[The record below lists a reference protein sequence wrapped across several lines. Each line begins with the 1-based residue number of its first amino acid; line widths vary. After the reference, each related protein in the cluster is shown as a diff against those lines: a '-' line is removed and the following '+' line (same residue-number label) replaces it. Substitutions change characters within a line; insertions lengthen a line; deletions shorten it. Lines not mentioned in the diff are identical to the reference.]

1 MSMGP
6 RFALWALAPQE
17 WNESGALS
25 ESQLALRTHDNH
37 AFVVEIYSRAFREKL
52 IAGTELSWVFIA
64 EIVREDANLYYAFET
79 PQERTLFSH
88 LRDLDSV
95 GPKTAALAV
104 SAVGPAK
111 LHELLRG
118 SLSVSQVKVS
128 GLGPKTLDKIVAG
141 LKEKEE
147 KFLPLLLSG
156 RGRGESAPLPTV
168 SGSTGGRVPPLVL
181 LQSMERLGLRA
192 SDTSRLYQEL
202 VADRPEIEGGD
213 TAELLRAMLQRWG
226 QSRGNLRAFS
236 NPHPAS
242 AEENT

>member
-17 WNESGALS
+17 WNESGALP

-37 AFVVEIYSRAFREKL
+37 AFVVEIYSRAFRESL
-52 IAGTELSWVFIA
+52 VAATELTWVFIA

-104 SAVGPAK
+104 SALGPAK
-111 LHELLRG
+111 LHDLLRG
-118 SLSVSQVKVS
+118 HLSVSQVKVS

-141 LKEKEE
+141 LKDKEE

-156 RGRGESAPLPTV
+156 KPRGESPSVPTF
-168 SGSTGGRVPPLVL
+168 SASTGGRLPPLVL

-192 SDTSRLYQEL
+192 ADTSRLYQEL
-202 VADRPEIEGGD
+202 LVDRPDMEFGD

-226 QSRGNLRAFS
+226 QSRGNIRAFS
-236 NPHPAS
+236 PHS
-242 AEENT
+242 TEENT